1 MKGSVNWY
9 NPLISFM
16 INYYYL
22 PFKQAYK
29 MPIACYRWPR
39 FISLYGKIIIESER
53 IYYKMIRLNTIG
65 HNPYHSCGNFEYVN
79 DGGTLIFK
87 GSANITS
94 GSRIMIYNEGVI
106 IFGNNFHAKSIN
118 IGCQERITFGNDI
131 NIAAGTV
138 IYDSNF
144 HYIHNKK
151 KNIVK
156 NIHQN
161 IAIGDKVWIGTR
173 AYITK
178 GVQIPQGCIISAN
191 AVIAKPISEIND
203 YSIIAGNPAKVV
215 AEGYVRICGPLEN
228 YLFEEFTKNQYAQI
242 QINDKI

>member
-29 MPIACYRWPR
+29 MPIACYGWPR

-94 GSRIMIYNEGVI
+94 GSRIMIYNEGII
-106 IFGNNFHAKSIN
+106 IFGDNFKAHSIN
-118 IGCQERITFGNDI
+118 IGCQEQISFGNNVTI
-131 NIAAGTV
+131 GGGVV

-144 HYIHNKK
+144 HYIYNKK
-151 KNIVK
+151 KYIVK

-161 IAIGDKVWIGTR
+161 IAIGDNVWIGTR
-173 AYITK
+173 AYIAK
-178 GVQIPQGCIISAN
+178 GAQIPQGCIISAN
-191 AVIAKPISEIND
+191 TVIAKPISEIND

-215 AEGYVRICGPLEN
+215 AEGYVMIRGALEN